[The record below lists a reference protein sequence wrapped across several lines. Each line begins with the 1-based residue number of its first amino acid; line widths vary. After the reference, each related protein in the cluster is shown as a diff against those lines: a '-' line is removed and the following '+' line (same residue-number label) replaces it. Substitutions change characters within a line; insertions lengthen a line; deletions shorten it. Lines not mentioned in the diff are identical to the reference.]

1 MDTSHEAKSVLV
13 RAVPS
18 FQNNTIRCQ
27 GEVSFRSQSARDY
40 GYLLDVDDEVDV
52 WSCQSVQLERGTQV
66 HRPDFALYRDGRR
79 ELVDVTS
86 GSGDNPPSW
95 VAEAATFQGFDY
107 RVFKR
112 GELPAV
118 RLKNARDLLRYARFE
133 APLSDRIRLLAALDA
148 EGTLTVAECL
158 SVFQRNP
165 IPSLA
170 SLILHRF
177 IAIDLDERLI
187 GPETQVRRRRDF

>member
-1 MDTSHEAKSVLV
+1 MDTSHVAKPALV

-18 FQNNTIRCQ
+18 FPNHTIRCR

-40 GYLLDVDDEVDV
+40 GYLLDVDDQVDV
-52 WSCQSVQLERGTQV
+52 WSCQTAQLETGTEV
-66 HRPDFALYRDGRR
+66 HRPDFTVYRDGGR
-79 ELVDVTS
+79 ELVDVVIDSRS
-86 GSGDNPPSW
+86 GPPPSI
-95 VAEAATFQGFDY
+95 VDAATSQGFNY
-107 RVFKR
+107 RVIR
-112 GELPAV
+112 RSELPSV

-133 APLSDRIRLLAALDA
+133 VPLSDRIRLLAALDA

-158 SVFQRNP
+158 SAFQRNP

-187 GPETQVRRRRDF
+187 GPETQVRRRCDF